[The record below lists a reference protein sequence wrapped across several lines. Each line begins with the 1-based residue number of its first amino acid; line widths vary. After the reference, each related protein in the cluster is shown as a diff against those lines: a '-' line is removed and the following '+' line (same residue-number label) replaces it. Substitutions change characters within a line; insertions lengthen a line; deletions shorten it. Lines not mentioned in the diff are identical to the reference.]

1 MIRQNILNN
10 GSVVDEKG
18 LGLRGW
24 TDTNTNRERVRDK
37 DERQ

>member
-18 LGLRGW
+18 LGSWGW
-24 TDTNTNRERVRDK
+24 TDTNTNRESKGQR
-37 DERQ
+37 